1 MTQAETIRS
10 KKRTV
15 LVTGASKGI
24 GQAIAQRLAHDGF
37 LVIVHYL
44 SDQAG
49 AEATLAHIQ
58 HAGGE
63 GRLLRFDI
71 SNRLESRTQIEA
83 DIAEHGAYYG
93 VVNNAGIIR
102 DGAFP
107 ALSEADWDGV
117 IHTNL
122 DGFYNVL
129 HPCVMPMI
137 GLRQGGRI
145 IALSSV
151 SGIAGN
157 RGQVNYSAAKAG
169 IIGACKALSLELAKR
184 KITVNCIAPG
194 LIDTGILDIEPLA
207 LKETLKMIPLQ
218 RMGNSDEVAGLASYL
233 MSDIAGYVTRQVI
246 SINGGMV

>member
-1 MTQAETIRS
+1 MTRS
-10 KKRTV
+10 V

-24 GQAIAQRLAHDGF
+24 GKAIACRLAGDGF
-37 LVIVHYL
+37 LIVIHYH
-44 SDQAG
+44 SDKAG
-49 AEATLAHIQ
+49 AENTLQQITEN
-58 HAGGE
+58 GGS
-63 GRLLRFDI
+63 GRIVQFDI
-71 SNRLESRTQIEA
+71 SNRQQCRDVIDADIEA
-83 DIAEHGAYYG
+83 HGAYYG
-93 VVNNAGIIR
+93 VINNAGITR

-107 ALSEADWDGV
+107 ALTDEDWDGV
-117 IHTNL
+117 VHTNL
-122 DGFYNVL
+122 DSFYNVL

-151 SGIAGN
+151 SGITGN

-194 LIDTGILDIEPLA
+194 LIDTGMLDMEQPA
-207 LKETLKMIPLQ
+207 LDAAMSMIPLK
-218 RMGNSDEVAGLASYL
+218 RMGRAEEVAGLASYL

>member
-1 MTQAETIRS
+1 MTRS
-10 KKRTV
+10 V

-24 GQAIAQRLAHDGF
+24 GQAIAIQLAKDSF
-37 LVIVHYL
+37 NLVVHYHRDL
-44 SDQAG
+44 AG
-49 AEATLAHIQ
+49 AEQTAAQITA
-58 HAGGE
+58 AGGCA
-63 GRLLRFDI
+63 
-71 SNRLESRTQIEA
+71 RTLSFNIADRQQCREVIEA

-93 VVNNAGIIR
+93 VVNNAGITR

-107 ALSEADWDGV
+107 ALTESDWDGV

-137 GLRQGGRI
+137 SLRQGGRI
-145 IALSSV
+145 VALSSV
-151 SGIAGN
+151 SGITGN

-194 LIDTGILDIEPLA
+194 LIDTGMLDIQPQA
-207 LKETLKMIPLQ
+207 LEAAMGAIPLK
-218 RMGNSDEVAGLASYL
+218 RMGTAAEVAGLASYL

>member
-1 MTQAETIRS
+1 MTRS
-10 KKRTV
+10 V

-24 GQAIAQRLAHDGF
+24 GQAIARQLAGDGF
-37 LVIVHYL
+37 QVVIHYH
-44 SDQAG
+44 SDKNG
-49 AEATLAHIQ
+49 AENTLQQITAH
-58 HAGGE
+58 GGE
-63 GRLLRFDI
+63 GRLVQFDI
-71 SNRLESRTQIEA
+71 SDRQQCREVIDA
-83 DIAEHGAYYG
+83 DIATHGAYYG
-93 VVNNAGIIR
+93 VVNNAGITR
-102 DGAFP
+102 DAAFP
-107 ALSEADWDGV
+107 ALTDEDWDGV

-122 DGFYNVL
+122 DSFYNVL
-129 HPCVMPMI
+129 QPCVMPMI

-151 SGIAGN
+151 SGITGN

-194 LIDTGILDIEPLA
+194 LIDTGMLEMEKPALDA
-207 LKETLKMIPLQ
+207 AMSMIPLK
-218 RMGNSDEVAGLASYL
+218 RMGQAEEVAGLASYL